1 MPSFA
6 QTSKVY
12 EARRLGLGQSISIN
26 GRGGDP
32 RWQSANVL
40 TDFSFPWTR
49 RTPPLTEFRALCNE
63 HHLYFRFDVT
73 DADVVLGEG
82 ANAMDKVIGSDRAE
96 IFFSTGPKLN
106 PYYGIEIDPR
116 GEVLDYEAMF
126 HRQMNFDWSCDG
138 LVVATSLSEVG
149 YIVEAII
156 PIATFKTLGCLHRD
170 DTGDYLLAGLYRAE
184 FSHAPASEPVIP
196 VSAPVIEDW
205 ISWINPQVATPDF
218 HVPTS
223 FGMIRLGT

>member
-1 MPSFA
+1 MPSFS
-6 QTSKVY
+6 QTSKIY
-12 EARRLGLGQSISIN
+12 EARHLGQGRSISID

-32 RWQSANVL
+32 GWKLAHVL
-40 TDFSFPWTR
+40 TDFSFPWNTR
-49 RTPPLTEFRALCNE
+49 PTPLTEFRALWNE
-63 HHLYFRFDVT
+63 QYLYLRFDVT

-82 ANAMDKVIGSDRAE
+82 ANAMDKVIGSDRVE

-116 GEVLDYEAMF
+116 GEVLDYEAIF
-126 HRQMNFDWSCDG
+126 HRQMNFDWSCEG

-149 YIVEAII
+149 YIVEGLI
-156 PIATFKTLGCLHRD
+156 PIAAFRTLGCLHRD
-170 DTGDYLLAGLYRAE
+170 DTGDYLLAGLFRAE
-184 FSHAPASEPVIP
+184 FSHAPVEG
-196 VSAPVIEDW
+196 PVIEDW
-205 ISWINPQVATPDF
+205 ISWIDPQVATPDF

>member
-12 EARRLGLGQSISIN
+12 EARHPEQGQSISID

-40 TDFSFPWTR
+40 TDFCFPWIK
-49 RTPPLTEFRALCNE
+49 RTPPLTEFRALWNE
-63 HHLYFRFDVT
+63 QHLFLRYDVT
-73 DADVVLGEG
+73 DADVVLGDG
-82 ANAMDKVIGSDRAE
+82 ANAMGKVIGSDRVE

-116 GEVLDYEAMF
+116 GEVLDYEALF
-126 HRQMNFDWSCDG
+126 HRQMNFDWSCNG
-138 LVVATSLSEVG
+138 LLVATSLSEVG

-156 PIATFKTLGCLHRD
+156 PIEAFRTLRCLHRD

-184 FSHAPASEPVIP
+184 FSHAPANG
-196 VSAPVIEDW
+196 PVIEDW
-205 ISWINPQVATPDF
+205 ISWIDPQVATPDF

-223 FGMIRLGT
+223 FGMIRLAT